1 MSLFKRI
8 RKKSDDVSYQ
18 FIRHKETVVYRREFL
33 QSSSFRGFKRIK
45 LSYSGV
51 PSYDQTISFFR
62 SKGFDFNRCSV
73 IVECVGVERDYNYVN
88 VYVDGK
94 MIGRVG
100 AASNHIDDL
109 STRDFDKVHVMVEE
123 VLRPDGSIMGDNV
136 YLFVH
141 YVD

>member
-1 MSLFKRI
+1 
-8 RKKSDDVSYQ
+8 
-18 FIRHKETVVYRREFL
+18 
-33 QSSSFRGFKRIK
+33 
-45 LSYSGV
+45 
-51 PSYDQTISFFR
+51 
-62 SKGFDFNRCSV
+62 V
-73 IVECVGVERDYNYVN
+73 IVECVSVERDYNYVN